1 MDASQHVI
9 SPRVSGSVPPT
20 LRLWTSTL
28 RGAYYS
34 LVRQIRGPDNI
45 SLVGF
50 GCINSKYSVNEDGT
64 LTY

>member
-1 MDASQHVI
+1 MDASQQVM
-9 SPRVSGSVPPT
+9 SPRVSGSVLPT

-28 RGAYYS
+28 RGAYYF
-34 LVRQIRGPDNI
+34 LVRQIRRPEHT